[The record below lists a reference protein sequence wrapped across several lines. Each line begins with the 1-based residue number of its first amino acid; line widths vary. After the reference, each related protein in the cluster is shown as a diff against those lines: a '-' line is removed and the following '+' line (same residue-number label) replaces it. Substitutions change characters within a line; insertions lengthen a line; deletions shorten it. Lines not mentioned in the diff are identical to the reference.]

1 MTTKHFSS
9 GGQRLRPAPVIHSAQ
24 PRELAESEFGAP
36 GWRAFTLIELLVV
49 IAIIGVL
56 AALTAG
62 AVSKAKGAAHK
73 ASCLNNHR
81 QLILGWQMY
90 ADDHDGRLAWTV
102 DHGDGRPFTNWV
114 AGQLASPLEAENT
127 DLLIDKE
134 RSLLAPYVP
143 NAKVYKC
150 PADKSKFVRSVS
162 MNNRMNPVRPGRE
175 PLVLGGHGTNFMI
188 YRRTSQMR
196 APAKLFVILDERSDS
211 INEGNFAVDLSNT
224 GNFSG
229 EGTPS
234 PYWWIDTPGS
244 YHNNGVVLSFGDGHV
259 EHHKWLESTT
269 LGPMGV
275 TGPRR
280 TNPTDRD
287 IAWLQERTAE
297 RRQW

>member
-1 MTTKHFSS
+1 
-9 GGQRLRPAPVIHSAQ
+9 
-24 PRELAESEFGAP
+24 
-36 GWRAFTLIELLVV
+36 LLVV
-49 IAIIGVL
+49 IAIIGIL
-56 AALTAG
+56 SALLLG
-62 AVSKAKGAAHK
+62 AVNRAKGAAHK
-73 ASCLNNHR
+73 AGCLNNHR

-90 ADDHDGRLAWTV
+90 ADDHSGKLAWTV
-102 DHGDGRPFTNWV
+102 DDGDGLPFTNWV
-114 AGQLASPLEAENT
+114 AGNLRYPSEAVNA
-127 DLLIDKE
+127 DLLVDKD

-175 PLVLGGHGTNFMI
+175 PLVLGGYGTNFMV
-188 YRRTSQMR
+188 YRRISNLR
-196 APAKLFVILDERSDS
+196 NPAKLFVITDERSDS

-229 EGTPS
+229 EGAPS

-259 EHHKWLESTT
+259 EHHQWLEKTT
-269 LGPMGV
+269 LGPIGV
-275 TGPRR
+275 TGPRH
-280 TNPTDRD
+280 TSATDRD

-297 RRQW
+297 RKP